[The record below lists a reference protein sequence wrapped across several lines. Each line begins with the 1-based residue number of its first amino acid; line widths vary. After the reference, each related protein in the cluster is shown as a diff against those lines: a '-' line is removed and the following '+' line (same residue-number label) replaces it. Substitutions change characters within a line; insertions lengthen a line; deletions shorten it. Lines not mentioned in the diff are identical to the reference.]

1 VKLARLLVLVPLA
14 CADAQTPAPRR
25 GPPAEG
31 AHATCRRDQSGID
44 WVLPFDAAR
53 ERAVAEQ
60 RLLFLKPIA
69 FGTSADGG
77 W

>member
-1 VKLARLLVLVPLA
+1 MKRATLLALA
-14 CADAQTPAPRR
+14 TLAGGLAPRSAPQSTPR
-25 GPPAEG
+25 VESAQ
-31 AHATCRRDQSGID
+31 TCRRDQSGIE
-44 WVLPFDAAR
+44 WVLPFGAAR
-53 ERAVAEQ
+53 AKAASEQ